1 MTERLARSAG
11 LIGLA
16 TTTSRVLGLVRDQ
29 VMAAYFGT
37 GAAADAF
44 AVGTRIPTLLR
55 DLFAEGAMSAA
66 FVPTIARYLK
76 NEGKAAAWR
85 LGSLVVN
92 WLLLVT
98 GAIVI
103 LGIVFAEPL
112 AYNYAPGYTDTPE
125 KIALTTLIARVNMPF
140 LLLVAVAAAFM
151 GMLNSV
157 RRFFIPATS
166 PAMYNVVFII
176 STIVFVPIFTRMGIE
191 PVMALSA
198 GMLLGGVAQVV
209 IQWPA
214 LRQEGYRHQWI
225 VDFRDPGLREMLM
238 LMGPATLG
246 VAAAQINL
254 FVSTSLA
261 TGQDGAA
268 AALQYAFRLIYVP
281 IGIVGVSVATA
292 AIPDLAGHAAS
303 AAFREMRATVSW
315 GLRLML
321 MLSVPAVVGMMV
333 LARPI
338 VELLFE
344 YGRFDTQST
353 ILVAGALF
361 FYAPGILGYSAVKI
375 LSPGFYSLQ
384 DARTP
389 ATISIVSILL
399 NLVLN
404 IWLNSTDLQFRGLAL
419 GTAVAANVNAG
430 LLLFLLSRRLGGLD
444 GARVTRT
451 LLKILVASAVMG
463 VAAYYAETWL
473 HRLLPDPWWLP
484 RTIRVF
490 GAIGIALATLAVS
503 AAALRIEEFAQ
514 AMQRVMRKIRR

>member
-1 MTERLARSAG
+1 M
-11 LIGLA
+11 GLA

-29 VMAAYFGT
+29 VQAGYFGT

-44 AVGTRIPTLLR
+44 AVGTRIPMLLR

-66 FVPTIARYLK
+66 FVPTISRYLATG
-76 NEGKAAAWR
+76 GKDAAWR

-92 WLLLVT
+92 SLLLVT
-98 GAIVI
+98 GAVV
-103 LGIVFAEPL
+103 LVGIVFADPITRL
-112 AYNYAPGYTDTPE
+112 FASGYTDTPE

-140 LLLVAVAAAFM
+140 LALIAVAAAFM
-151 GMLNSV
+151 GMLNAV

-166 PAMYNVVFII
+166 PAMYNVVFIL
-176 STIVFVPIFTRMGIE
+176 STVACVPLFVRIGIE

-209 IQWPA
+209 VQWPS
-214 LRQEGYRHQWI
+214 LRQEGYRHRWI
-225 VDFRDPGLREMLM
+225 LDVRDPGLREMLV

-254 FVSTSLA
+254 LVSTSLA
-261 TGQDGAA
+261 TGHDGAA

-303 AAFREMRATVSW
+303 AALREMRSTVSW

-321 MLSVPAVVGMMV
+321 MLSVPAVVGLMV

-338 VELLFE
+338 VELLFQF
-344 YGRFDTQST
+344 GRFDASST
-353 ILVAGALF
+353 LLVASALF

-375 LSPGFYSLQ
+375 ASPGFYSLQ

-389 ATISIVSILL
+389 ATISAVSILA
-399 NLVLN
+399 NVVLN
-404 IWLNSTDLQFRGLAL
+404 VWLNSTPMGFLGLAL
-419 GTAVAANVNAG
+419 GTAIAANLNAW
-430 LLLFLLSRRLGGLD
+430 LLLYLLSKRLGGLD
-444 GARVTRT
+444 GARVTRAFV
-451 LLKILVASAVMG
+451 KILIASLAMG
-463 VAAYYAETWL
+463 VAAFYTEAWL
-473 HRLLPDPWWLP
+473 HRLLPEPWWLP
-484 RTIRVF
+484 RAVRVG
-490 GAIGIALATLAVS
+490 GAIAVALGTLALAATV
-503 AAALRIEEFAQ
+503 LRIEEFGQ
-514 AMQRVMRKIRR
+514 AMRRVLRKLKK

>member
-16 TTTSRVLGLVRDQ
+16 TSTSRVLGLIRDQ
-29 VMAAYFGT
+29 VMAGYFGT

-66 FVPTIARYLK
+66 FVPTITRYLK
-76 NEGKAAAWR
+76 TGGRAAAWR

-92 WLLLVT
+92 SLLIVT

-103 LGIVFAEPL
+103 VGMVFAEPL
-112 AYNYAPGYTDTPE
+112 AHSYAPGYIDTPE

-151 GMLNSV
+151 GMLNAV

-166 PAMYNVVFII
+166 PALYNVVFILC
-176 STIVFVPIFTRMGIE
+176 TIVFVPVFTRLGIP

-198 GMLLGGVAQVV
+198 GMLIGGVAQVV
-209 IQWPA
+209 IQWPV
-214 LRQEGYRHQWI
+214 LRREGYRHEWI
-225 VDFRDPGLREMLM
+225 LDPNDSGLREMLV

-303 AAFREMRATVSW
+303 AALREMRVTISW

-333 LARPI
+333 LATPI
-338 VELLFE
+338 VELLFQF
-344 YGRFDTQST
+344 GQFNVNST
-353 ILVAGALF
+353 MLVSSALF
-361 FYAPGILGYSAVKI
+361 FYAPGILGYSAVK
-375 LSPGFYSLQ
+375 LASPGFYSLKN
-384 DARTP
+384 ARTP
-389 ATISIVSILL
+389 ATVSALSILL
-399 NLVLN
+399 NLILN
-404 IWLNSTDLQFRGLAL
+404 LWLNSTSLQFLGLAL
-419 GTAVAANVNAG
+419 GTAIAANFNAAV
-430 LLLFLLSRRLGGLD
+430 LLYLLSRRIGGLE
-444 GARVTRT
+444 GGRVLRAF
-451 LLKILVASAVMG
+451 LKILIASAVMG
-463 VAAYYAETWL
+463 VAAYYSEAWL
-473 HRLLPDPWWLP
+473 HQLFPDPWWFP
-484 RTIRVF
+484 RAIRVG
-490 GAIGIALATLAVS
+490 GAIGVAFATLAL
-503 AAALRIEEFAQ
+503 AAVLLRIEEFAQ
-514 AMQRVMRKIRR
+514 VRRRLLRR